1 MLDLN
6 YISKV
11 SYEIAKTRSNNGGNI
26 KVDTFSMLKH
36 CATEVIEA
44 TESFVNYK
52 KIKDLADDLTATDIE
67 EKWSGQDEPDVC
79 EEYYQ
84 KQKANFE
91 SELADIVCC
100 AIIIAGGEDIDL
112 EKAILDCMEKNR
124 KRAEGIGD
132 KL

>member
-1 MLDLN
+1 MIDLN
-6 YISKV
+6 IFAKQSLL
-11 SYEIAKTRSNNGGNI
+11 IADKRHENGANI
-26 KVDTFSMLKH
+26 KTDTRSMLKH
-36 CATEVIEA
+36 CATEVVEA
-44 TESFVNYK
+44 TEAYSKYSE
-52 KIKDLADDLTATDIE
+52 IKNLADDINATDIE

-84 KQKANFE
+84 KLKANFE

>member
-1 MLDLN
+1 MIDLD

-11 SYEIAKTRSNNGGNI
+11 SFEIAKTRSNNGGNI

-36 CATEVIEA
+36 CATEVVEA
-44 TESFVNYK
+44 TESFVAYRE
-52 KIKDLADDLTATDIE
+52 IKNLAEDLTATDIE
-67 EKWSGQDEPDVC
+67 ERWESQEEPDVC

-84 KQKANFE
+84 KRKAIFE

-100 AIIIAGGEDIDL
+100 AIIIAGGENIDL

-124 KRAEGIGD
+124 KRAEKIGD